1 MNDPIELDWLD
12 RWAAW
17 DERRTALVDVSR
29 NRRWTYGELFAASCR
44 LSRLLA
50 AHGVRRGDRVAA
62 LAGND
67 VGFVP
72 LFFATARLGA
82 VLVPVNFRLA
92 PREIDHVL
100 EDASPRLFLVS
111 KAFTATAAQLAPVHA
126 GIARLAFDEL
136 EALSASHDAT
146 PTPFEA
152 RFDDACMVLY
162 TSGTTGA
169 PKGAVLTHQMLF
181 WNSVSTGLGLDLTS
195 ADVTVSFLP
204 FFHVSGWHVLNT
216 PFLHRGATIV
226 FLDKFDP
233 ARVLEVCAKHRVTVL
248 FGVPTTMDAM
258 ARAAT
263 FSTTPLDSVRFAIV
277 GGEPMS
283 LELIKTWQDRGVAI
297 RQGFGMT
304 EVGPN
309 CFSLDAKES
318 VRKIGSIGRP
328 NFYVDARLVR
338 DDGTECGVDEVGEL
352 LLRGPAVTPGYWRN
366 ERATAEAIREGWF
379 HTGDLLRRDAEGF
392 FFVAGRKKDMF
403 ITGGENVYPVE
414 IERVLSTHP
423 KVREVAVIGVPD
435 AKWGEVGRA
444 FVAPLSGESLT
455 EAEVLTFLAG
465 KLARYKIPRSVVVRP
480 ELPKSDSGK
489 ILKRALK
496 ELP

>member
-1 MNDPIELDWLD
+1 MNDPIELDWLA
-12 RWAAW
+12 RWATW
-17 DERRTALVDVSR
+17 DGTRTALIDTTR
-29 NRRWTYGELFAASCR
+29 ERHWTFANLFTTSCR
-44 LSRLLA
+44 LARLLA
-50 AHGVRRGDRVAA
+50 ERGVRRGDRVAV

-72 LFFATARLGA
+72 LFFAVSRLGA

-100 EDASPRLFLVS
+100 SDAAPALFVVS
-111 KAFTATAAQLAPVHA
+111 KAYEPVTAQLDPSHA
-126 GIARLAFDEL
+126 SIPRVPFDEL
-136 EALSASHDAT
+136 ETLAAGFDGG
-146 PTPFEA
+146 PTPWDA
-152 RFDDACMVLY
+152 RFDDPCMVLY

-169 PKGAVLTHQMLF
+169 PKGAVITHQMVF

-195 ADVTVSFLP
+195 TDVTVSFLP

-216 PFLHRGATIV
+216 PLLHRGATIV
-226 FLDKFDP
+226 FVDKFEP
-233 ARVLEVCAKHRVTVL
+233 GRVLELCERHRVTVL

-258 ARAAT
+258 ARAPSFA
-263 FSTTPLDSVRFAIV
+263 STDLRSVRFAIV

-283 LELIKTWQDRGVAI
+283 LELITTWQTRGVAI

-309 CFSLDAKES
+309 CFSLAAKES

-328 NFYVDARLVR
+328 NFYVDAKLVR
-338 DDGTECGVDEVGEL
+338 DDGAECGLDEVGEL
-352 LLRGPAVTPGYWRN
+352 LLRGPVVTPGYWRN
-366 ERATAEAIREGWF
+366 ERATAETIRDGWF

-403 ITGGENVYPVE
+403 ISGGENVYPVE

-423 KVREVAVIGVPD
+423 KVREVAVIGVADP
-435 AKWGEVGRA
+435 KWGEVGRA
-444 FVAPLSGESLT
+444 FVAPVAGTSLSED
-455 EAEVLTFLAG
+455 EVLAFLSG
-465 KLARYKIPRSVVVRP
+465 KLARYKIPKSVVVRA